1 MIEDHRKLH
10 QSAAHYETRMLKKYF
25 LQWQIWL
32 TQQRQAKE
40 LEQDQ
45 RSVRDK
51 MSAFLETGKKLAL
64 EQKQR
69 KGEEERTSSRL
80 ANTTVVRYVLYTDIH
95 ISGSIHVFLRMLR
108 STKICC
114 EEVREGFVPNIP
126 TLVKAFSMLYQSGS
140 FHVFINLFHFQ
151 DDMFNQRTKKINNS
165 LPKKDRRIPTEAWQV
180 TRKHLKL
187 TNKQINDMTDT
198 PQGTVIHCSVIQPG
212 FVLV

>member
-1 MIEDHRKLH
+1 MQLLRKCFNSWFDVVLERRLQLGKARAVSDWKCLFRAWNAWRHFTREQTLERMKQHHENSMIEDHRKLH
-10 QSAAHYETRMLKKYF
+10 QSAAHYETRILKKYF

-69 KGEEERTSSRL
+69 KEEEERTSSRL

-126 TLVKAFSMLYQSGS
+126 TLVKAFSMLYQSG
-140 FHVFINLFHFQ
+140 
-151 DDMFNQRTKKINNS
+151 
-165 LPKKDRRIPTEAWQV
+165 
-180 TRKHLKL
+180 
-187 TNKQINDMTDT
+187 
-198 PQGTVIHCSVIQPG
+198 
-212 FVLV
+212 

>member
-10 QSAAHYETRMLKKYF
+10 QSAAHYETRILKKYF

-69 KGEEERTSSRL
+69 KEEEERNSGRL
-80 ANTTVVRYVLYTDIH
+80 ADTTVVRHVLYT
-95 ISGSIHVFLRMLR
+95 FFENA
-108 STKICC
+108 K
-114 EEVREGFVPNIP
+114 F
-126 TLVKAFSMLYQSGS
+126 YQ
-140 FHVFINLFHFQ
+140 
-151 DDMFNQRTKKINNS
+151 D
-165 LPKKDRRIPTEAWQV
+165 
-180 TRKHLKL
+180 
-187 TNKQINDMTDT
+187 
-198 PQGTVIHCSVIQPG
+198 
-212 FVLV
+212 VL